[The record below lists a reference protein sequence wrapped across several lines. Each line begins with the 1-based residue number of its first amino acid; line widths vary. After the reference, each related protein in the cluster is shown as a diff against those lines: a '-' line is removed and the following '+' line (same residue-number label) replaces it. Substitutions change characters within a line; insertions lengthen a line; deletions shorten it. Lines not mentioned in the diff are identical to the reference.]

1 MPAAVYFK
9 ENIFIF
15 CNIVDRITRLYYN
28 INQSKVLNFKLT
40 IFDIKFWEV
49 FMIFNNVTE
58 LIGNTPLVRLNNLV
72 SDDSAEV
79 VLKLESFNPGGSVK
93 DRIAFNMIDEAEK
106 AGKIKPGGVL
116 VEPTSGNTGIGIA
129 MVGAAKGYTVV
140 LTMPESMS
148 QERRQMLKAY
158 GAELVLTPAAE
169 GMKGA
174 ISKAEEIAA
183 ERDGFIPSQF
193 TNPAN
198 PDIHRRT
205 TAKEIIAE
213 TQGKIDYF
221 VAGVGT
227 GGTITGTGEKLKE
240 RINNLKVVAVEP
252 ENSAVISG
260 GEPGPHK
267 IQGIG
272 AGFIPEVLNTE
283 IIDRVEKVKNDEAF
297 TTAKRLAA
305 EEGIFAGISTGAA
318 VAAALKLADEVGADK
333 RIVVIAP
340 DTGERYLSTGVFG

>member
-1 MPAAVYFK
+1 M
-9 ENIFIF
+9 
-15 CNIVDRITRLYYN
+15 
-28 INQSKVLNFKLT
+28 
-40 IFDIKFWEV
+40 IFD
-49 FMIFNNVTE
+49 NVTQ

-72 SDDSAEV
+72 DDNSAEV

-93 DRIAFNMIDEAEK
+93 DRIAFNMINEAEK
-106 AGKIKPGGVL
+106 AGKISPGGVL

-129 MVGAAKGYTVV
+129 MVGAARGYTVV

-158 GAELVLTPAAE
+158 GAELVLTPASE

-174 ISKAEEIAA
+174 ISQAEKIAA

-198 PDIHRRT
+198 PDIHRKT
-205 TAKEIIAE
+205 TAQEIITE
-213 TQGKIDYF
+213 TQAKIDYL

-240 RINNLKVVAVEP
+240 RIKNLKVVAVEP

-283 IIDRVEKVKNDEAF
+283 IIDQVEKVTNEESFAAAKN
-297 TTAKRLAA
+297 LAA

-318 VAAALKLADEVGADK
+318 VAAALRLAKKVGNDK

-340 DTGERYLSTGVFG
+340 DTGERYLSTGIFA

>member
-1 MPAAVYFK
+1 
-9 ENIFIF
+9 
-15 CNIVDRITRLYYN
+15 
-28 INQSKVLNFKLT
+28 
-40 IFDIKFWEV
+40 
-49 FMIFNNVTE
+49 MIFNNITE
-58 LIGNTPLVRLNNLV
+58 LIGNTPLLRLNNLV
-72 SDDSAEV
+72 TEDSAEV
-79 VLKLESFNPGGSVK
+79 VLKLESFNPGGSIK
-93 DRIAFNMIDEAEK
+93 DRIAINMIEEAEK
-106 AGKIKPGGVL
+106 SGKIKAGGVL

-129 MVGAAKGYTVV
+129 MVGAAKGYDIV
-140 LTMPESMS
+140 LIMPESMS

-158 GAELVLTPAAE
+158 GAELILTPASE

-198 PDIHRRT
+198 PDIHRKT
-205 TAKEIIAE
+205 TAREIITG
-213 TQGKIDYF
+213 TQGNLDYF

-227 GGTITGTGEKLKE
+227 GGTITGTGEELKK
-240 RINNLKVVAVEP
+240 RINNLQVVAVEP

-260 GEPGPHK
+260 DESGPHK

-283 IIDRVEKVKNDEAF
+283 IIDRVEKVKNEEAF
-297 TTAKRLAA
+297 STTRDLAA
-305 EEGIFAGISTGAA
+305 KEGIFAGISTGAA
-318 VAAALKLADEVGADK
+318 VAAALKLAEEVGKDK
-333 RIVVIAP
+333 KIVVIAP

>member
-1 MPAAVYFK
+1 M
-9 ENIFIF
+9 I
-15 CNIVDRITRLYYN
+15 YN
-28 INQSKVLNFKLT
+28 
-40 IFDIKFWEV
+40 D
-49 FMIFNNVTE
+49 VTE
-58 LIGNTPLVRLNNLV
+58 LIGKTPLVKLNNLV
-72 SDDSAEV
+72 GDQDAEV

-93 DRIAFNMIDEAEK
+93 DRIAYNMINEAEK
-106 AGKIKPGGVL
+106 AGEIEPGGVL

-129 MVGAAKGYTVV
+129 MVGAAKGYDVV

-158 GAELVLTPAAE
+158 GAELVLTDASG

-198 PDIHRRT
+198 PDVHRKT
-205 TAKEIIAE
+205 TAREIIKDTE
-213 TQGKIDYF
+213 GKIDYF

-227 GGTITGTGEKLKE
+227 GGTITGTGEELKKKINKLQ
-240 RINNLKVVAVEP
+240 VVAVEP

-272 AGFIPEVLNTE
+272 AGFIPEVLNTD
-283 IIDRVEKVKNDEAF
+283 IIDRVEKIKNEEAF
-297 TTAKRLAA
+297 STAKKLAA

-318 VAAALKLADEVGADK
+318 AAAALRLAREVGSDK

-340 DTGERYLSTGVFG
+340 DTGERYLSTGVFN